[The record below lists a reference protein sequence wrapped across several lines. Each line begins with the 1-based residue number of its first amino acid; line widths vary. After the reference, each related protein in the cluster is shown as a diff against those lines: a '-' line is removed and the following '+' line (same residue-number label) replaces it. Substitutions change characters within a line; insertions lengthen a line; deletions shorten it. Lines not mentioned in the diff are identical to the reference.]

1 MSSKN
6 DVIFKKESLLNTKPG
21 QQIIKNRLFKTKGY
35 EQFIRYREESILEF
49 SKLSTRFAKDLSYL
63 IKSDSNTYDTQ
74 QKFSNVYGSD
84 FELKPS
90 LIDSTKLKLI
100 NMDVLSDRVARIL
113 NSNFIKMT
121 MPIFMAL
128 YDSSSN
134 FYGDDNHDDLRENLL
149 YGHLIAID
157 LSEPMDRIIDKDEDL
172 EYLNDYKFLN
182 PYILKLAN
190 DKISKCGNDVMREFN
205 NGFKEAI
212 NGQKADHELKSK
224 HTNISE
230 DEMDYCY
237 KKYRAVIGTAGK
249 NMALCRRPLGEIF
262 YLGMSKA
269 AECTGCGNEIEDAIK
284 NKSIKVP
291 SWPLYFY
298 SLTGDVT
305 KCFELTLQKSEIY
318 IKEAQLALD
327 MLPEDFSHKEFL
339 KFLFLTVRHYNHFW
353 YNQLKKENLQQF
365 VVSE

>member
-6 DVIFKKESLLNTKPG
+6 DIVFKKESLLNTKPG

-35 EQFIRYREESILEF
+35 EQFIKYQKESAIEF
-49 SKLSTRFAKDLSYL
+49 TKLSSKFTNDLSFL
-63 IKSDSNTYDTQ
+63 IKTDSNMYDTQ
-74 QKFSNVYGSD
+74 QKFSDLYGSE
-84 FELKPS
+84 FELES
-90 LIDSTKLKLI
+90 SVIDSIRSKLTNI
-100 NMDVLSDRVARIL
+100 TTLSDRVSRIL

-128 YDSSSN
+128 YDSASI
-134 FYGDDNHDDLRENLL
+134 FYDDNNSTLRENLI
-149 YGHLIAID
+149 YGHLVAID

-172 EYLNDYKFLN
+172 DYLNDYKFMN

-190 DKISKCGNDVMREFN
+190 DQISKCGNNVLREFN

-212 NGQKADHELKSK
+212 NGQKADRDLKLKHE
-224 HTNISE
+224 NIKAE
-230 DEMDYCY
+230 EMDYCY

-249 NMALCRRPLGEIF
+249 NMALCRSPLGDIF
-262 YLGMSKA
+262 YLGMAKA
-269 AECTGCGNEIEDAIK
+269 AECTGCGNEIEDAIR

-298 SLTGDVT
+298 SLTGDIA
-305 KCFELTLQKSEIY
+305 KCFELTLKKSEIY
-318 IKEAQLALD
+318 IEEAQIALD

-365 VVSE
+365 VAS

>member
-6 DVIFKKESLLNTKPG
+6 DIVFKKESLLNTKPG

-35 EQFIRYREESILEF
+35 EQFIKYQNESTIEF
-49 SKLSTRFAKDLSYL
+49 TKLSSKFTKDLSFL
-63 IKSDSNTYDTQ
+63 IQTDPDIYNTQ
-74 QKFSNVYGSD
+74 QKFSDLYGSE
-84 FELKPS
+84 FVLES
-90 LIDSTKLKLI
+90 SAIDSIRSKLT
-100 NMDVLSDRVARIL
+100 NVDTLSDRVSRLL

-128 YDSSSN
+128 YDSASI
-134 FYGDDNHDDLRENLL
+134 FYDDNNPALRENLI
-149 YGHLIAID
+149 YGHLVAID

-172 EYLNDYKFLN
+172 EYLDDYKFMN
-182 PYILKLAN
+182 PYILKLAK
-190 DKISKCGNDVMREFN
+190 DQISKCGSNVLREFN

-212 NGQKADHELKSK
+212 NGQKADRDLKLKHE
-224 HTNISE
+224 NISE
-230 DEMDYCY
+230 EEMDYCY

-249 NMALCRRPLGEIF
+249 NMAMCRSPLGEIF

-269 AECTGCGNEIEDAIK
+269 AECTGCGNEIEDAIR

-305 KCFELTLQKSEIY
+305 KCFELTLKKSEIY
-318 IKEAQLALD
+318 IEEAQIALD

-353 YNQLKKENLQQF
+353 YNRLKKENLQQF
-365 VVSE
+365 VVS